1 MIRGDDHRTGDRDMI
16 GADHL
21 EAIDG
26 MHEAAESTVN
36 LRVSWC
42 GERYETVIF
51 ARPTPGKSFH

>member
-1 MIRGDDHRTGDRDMI
+1 MI

-26 MHEAAESTVN
+26 MHEVAERTVN